1 MLHFAGVLGIKVKIM
16 LPHDSTGK
24 TGPKKPLPDSISI
37 AEPKEEVKYDAP
49 VSEPKGGK
57 PSFEQPVGTTP
68 M

>member
-1 MLHFAGVLGIKVKIM
+1 M

-37 AEPKEEVKYDAP
+37 AEPKEEVKYDVP